1 MRRYPMYSESHQNIR
16 MSDND
21 PDVIIG
27 KILHPIGMVAT
38 GLVMLTLI
46 TLGAIDFKLINRLTI
61 RLIASLAIADFAI
74 HLSEILSLGTQ
85 DLIGTP
91 YCARL
96 SASRHFGRI
105 LYGFTNI
112 AISFHLYR
120 VIVKQKKSSW
130 RYELAIWF
138 GILFC
143 TVALMLIFH
152 FLGSYTGKLNKI
164 ECRPGSD
171 DPTYF
176 KLVEGLLGVFGL
188 LTLVICVATYFISRR
203 SFKNMITDY
212 ANLHIENVNE
222 QDLFKS
228 NRIKMA
234 ERSFLYPL
242 ATVITLPSP
251 IALSV
256 MDVIDYYPTAIYYLM
271 VLTQGISG
279 ILTFIAFVLDPA
291 LWDSIKTAKEKVY
304 NKFQERRSTALEHIG
319 MRPRKDTNASNS
331 TTNLNG

>member
-1 MRRYPMYSESHQNIR
+1 MYSESHQNIR
-16 MSDND
+16 MSDSD

-27 KILHPIGMVAT
+27 KILHPTGMVAT
-38 GLVMLTLI
+38 GLIMLTLI

-61 RLIASLAIADFAI
+61 RLIASLAVADFSI
-74 HLSEILSLGTQ
+74 HLSEILALGTQ
-85 DLIGTP
+85 HLIGTP
-91 YCARL
+91 YCVRL
-96 SASRHFGRI
+96 SASRHFGRL

-130 RYELAIWF
+130 RYELAIWL

-143 TVALMLIFH
+143 IAVLMSIFH
-152 FLGSYTGKLNKI
+152 YLGSYTGTQNKI

-171 DPTYF
+171 DPIYF
-176 KLVEGLLGVFGL
+176 KFVEGLLGAIGM

-212 ANLHIENVNE
+212 ANLHIENVHE

-256 MDVIDYYPTAIYYLM
+256 MDVVDHYSTVIYIFMALS
-271 VLTQGISG
+271 QGVSG

-304 NKFQERRSTALEHIG
+304 NKFQG
-319 MRPRKDTNASNS
+319 K
-331 TTNLNG
+331 